1 MRVGAVSGMPL
12 LAPESFGVMHKAQ
25 VRLEAGES
33 SIEIDSVQ
41 FCTSVRLVTDFD
53 CDFDF
58 DFKIWQSPNLGFV
71 HNSNIFCICCICSSL
86 DKCFKIIEKTVT
98 GNQSEKDVQPC
109 ISSVTFNI

>member
-41 FCTSVRLVTDFD
+41 FCTSVRLVT
-53 CDFDF
+53 
-58 DFKIWQSPNLGFV
+58 
-71 HNSNIFCICCICSSL
+71 
-86 DKCFKIIEKTVT
+86 
-98 GNQSEKDVQPC
+98 
-109 ISSVTFNI
+109 ISISIAISISISK